1 MSLSLPGGSDNA
13 IKPKEKPLLKL
24 AITGKGGVGKT
35 TLAALLA
42 NEFAARGQRV
52 LAIDADPAMGLASA
66 CGVPP
71 DEADAIIPVA
81 DMEDLIYE
89 RTGARKGEI
98 GGFFKLNPRVD
109 DIPERFAVVQDGVR
123 ILTMGTVK
131 SGGTGCLC
139 PENALL
145 RSLVTHLLLRQDE
158 VLILDMEAGVEHLG
172 RGTAGTV
179 NAFIVVVEPGRRSI
193 QTART
198 IRSLAEDL
206 GIEKLFVV
214 GNKVASDSD
223 RAFIADQLVGYEVL
237 GHLPTDPLAIESD
250 RLGKAVFEMAP
261 RLVDEAGAIVD
272 RLISL

>member
-1 MSLSLPGGSDNA
+1 V
-13 IKPKEKPLLKL
+13 LKL

-42 NEFAARGQRV
+42 HAFVERGQKV
-52 LAIDADPAMGLASA
+52 LAIDADPATGLAAA

-71 DEADAIIPVA
+71 EQAAEIVPVS

-109 DIPERFAVVQDGVR
+109 DIPDRFAVSQDGIR

-131 SGGTGCLC
+131 TGGTGCLC

-145 RSLVTHLLLRQDE
+145 RSLVTHLLLRRDE

-172 RGTAGTV
+172 RGTAGAV
-179 NAFIVVVEPGRRSI
+179 DAFIVVVEPGRRSI
-193 QTART
+193 QTAYT
-198 IRSLAEDL
+198 IRSLAADL
-206 GIEKLFVV
+206 GIDRIYAV
-214 GNKVASDSD
+214 GNKVSSEADE
-223 RAFIADQLVGYEVL
+223 AFIAEQLPGFEIL
-237 GHLPTDPLAIESD
+237 GFLPSDPKAMEAD
-250 RLGKAVFEMAP
+250 RRGLAVFSLAP
-261 RLVDEAGAIVD
+261 ELVTRGNLIVD
-272 RLISL
+272 RLATL

>member
-1 MSLSLPGGSDNA
+1 M
-13 IKPKEKPLLKL
+13 KL

-35 TLAALLA
+35 TLSALLA
-42 NEFAARGQRV
+42 DVFAERGQNV
-52 LAIDADPAMGLASA
+52 LAIDADPAMGLAAA

-71 DEADAIIPVA
+71 QEAAAITPVA

-109 DIPERFAVVQDGVR
+109 DIPDRFAVSPPGTGIRQDGIR

-131 SGGTGCLC
+131 TGGTGCLC

-145 RSLVTHLLLRQDE
+145 RSLVTHLLLRRDE

-179 NAFIVVVEPGRRSI
+179 DAFIVVVEPGRRSI
-193 QTART
+193 QTAHA
-198 IRSLAEDL
+198 IHALAGDL
-206 GIEKLFVV
+206 GIKRVYAV

-223 RAFIADQLVGYEVL
+223 AEFIREQLPGFEVL
-237 GHLPTDPLAIESD
+237 GMLPADAKAMEAD
-250 RLGKAVFEMAP
+250 RRGLAVFTQAP
-261 RLVDEAGAIVD
+261 QLVDRARQIVD
-272 RLISL
+272 KLTSS